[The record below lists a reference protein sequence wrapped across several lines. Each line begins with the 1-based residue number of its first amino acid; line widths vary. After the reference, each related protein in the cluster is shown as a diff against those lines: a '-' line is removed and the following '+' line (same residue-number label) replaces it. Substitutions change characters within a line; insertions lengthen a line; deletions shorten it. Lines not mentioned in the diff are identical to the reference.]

1 MSRGNVALIHR
12 WFEEV
17 WNKGR
22 AEAIDEMFAEDGIAH
37 GLGSQGGE
45 LIGPAGFKPFFEA
58 FRAAFPDIKVTIEDT
73 VVEGDKVAARW
84 VAAMTHTG
92 DGLGFAATGQ
102 HAEITGMTIV
112 RIHNGQIKEGWNNW
126 DLMGLMQKLGAA
138 TNPAQAVTKPE

>member
-1 MSRGNVALIHR
+1 MSRENVALIHR

-22 AEAIDEMFAEDGIAH
+22 ADAIDELFATDGIAH

-45 LIGPAGFKPFFEA
+45 LVGPAGFKPFFEA

-84 VAAMTHTG
+84 VATMTHTG
-92 DGLGFAATGQ
+92 DQLGFAATGQ
-102 HAEITGMTIV
+102 SAEITGMTIV
-112 RIHNGQIKEGWNNW
+112 RVRNGQIIEGWNNW
-126 DLMGLMQKLGAA
+126 DLMSLMQKLGAA
-138 TNPAQAVTKPE
+138 SNPAQSVTKPE